1 MKIIII
7 IAITIITKILVI
19 VKVSEIQEI
28 AIKVEIIKITM
39 RRPQLKRN
47 LAMLLWIKED
57 HRILRYV
64 IKKLHRKKLNKCLRL
79 LIYRTKMNK
88 SMEIVHH
95 KRVMEV

>member
-1 MKIIII
+1 MVKIIII

-47 LAMLLWIKED
+47 LAMLL
-57 HRILRYV
+57 
-64 IKKLHRKKLNKCLRL
+64 
-79 LIYRTKMNK
+79 
-88 SMEIVHH
+88 
-95 KRVMEV
+95 